1 MAKKSLTVVLVLA
14 FLLTLCGSAY
24 SVLGSKPGSHNPV
37 IGSARPNPNLDPPLE
52 EEDEEHPWG
61 GAPPNHG
68 DRWYRLHLRAG
79 SGDFII
85 LPAFSRPFFEFYLGK
100 LLEEKRIVPI
110 E

>member
-1 MAKKSLTVVLVLA
+1 MAKKSLTVVLVLVL
-14 FLLTLCGSAY
+14 LLTLCGSAH

-37 IGSARPNPNLDPPLE
+37 IRPAHRNPTLDLSG
-52 EEDEEHPWG
+52 EEDGEHPWDW
-61 GAPPNHG
+61 APPNHG

-85 LPAFSRPFFEFYLGK
+85 LPAFSRPVFEFYLRK
-100 LLEEKRIVPI
+100 LLEEKRVVPI